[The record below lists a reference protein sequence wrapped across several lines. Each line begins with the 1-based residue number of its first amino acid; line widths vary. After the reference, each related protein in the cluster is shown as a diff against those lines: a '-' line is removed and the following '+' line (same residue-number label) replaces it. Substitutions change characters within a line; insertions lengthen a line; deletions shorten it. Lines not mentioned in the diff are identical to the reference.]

1 MYLRMKR
8 IVLFLVA
15 AIGFSSCST
24 DFDTVGP
31 YKETMVIYG
40 LLNQYDSVQWIRVNK
55 AYLGEG
61 NALIMAQER
70 DSINY
75 GDILDVTLER
85 FKNGTSLATYVLQRD
100 TSLPKDPGL
109 FYYPYQ
115 VYYKLSGTALDSNS
129 TYRLSV
135 VNRNSGVTATSVSGV
150 LGNCPMNQ
158 PSPQD
163 KFDFT
168 GRINPTVQLKPATGA
183 RLFNVKLRFHY
194 VETDTVTGTSS
205 GKYFDWTF
213 PDKQLVQETTPI
225 VYVIPRQDFYY
236 LAGENIPVNPN
247 VLRYVGDPSVGHGL
261 PMEIF
266 VTAGSE
272 DLNRYMQLT
281 GPSTTVVQERPVFN
295 NIENGIGLF
304 TGRLQYSSFRDM
316 TVSSKLALDT
326 SIYTRDL
333 NFQN

>member
-1 MYLRMKR
+1 MKR
-8 IVLFLVA
+8 LFLFFLAVA
-15 AIGFSSCST
+15 GLSSCST
-24 DFDTVGP
+24 DFDTIAP

-55 AYLGEG
+55 AFLGEA

-75 GDILDVTLER
+75 ADILDVRLER
-85 FKNGTSLATYVLQRD
+85 VKNGSVLASYVLQRD
-100 TSLPKDPGL
+100 TSILKDPGL
-109 FYYPYQ
+109 FHYPYE
-115 VYYKLSGTALDSNS
+115 VNYKLTGTPLDSNS

-135 VNRNSGVTATSVSGV
+135 RNRNSGVEARSASGV
-150 LGNCPMNQ
+150 LGNCPLNQ

-168 GRINPTVQLKPATGA
+168 GHINPTVQMKPATGA

-194 VETDTVTGTSS
+194 VEQDTVAGTTA

-213 PDKQLVQETTPI
+213 PDKQLIQETSAI

-236 LAGENIPVNPN
+236 LCGENIPVNPN
-247 VLRYVGDPSVGHGL
+247 VLRYVGDPAVGGGL
-261 PMEIF
+261 PMEIV

-272 DLNRYMQLT
+272 DLYRYMLLT

-326 SIYTRDL
+326 SIYTSNL
-333 NFQN
+333 NFQ